1 MGPVASCSGQEGL
14 NWKQELVDKA
24 VAEMQL
30 EVEGV
35 SIINADTDIFSDLTD
50 VSNHGTQGRDRSSE
64 RIDMN

>member
-35 SIINADTDIFSDLTD
+35 STTAAL
-50 VSNHGTQGRDRSSE
+50 
-64 RIDMN
+64 